1 MYPNSLFITLLI
13 KVNTANYFFKSLMSV
28 YEKYMN
34 KKSAFKKLDERQLK
48 TEELRKKECKEG

>member
-28 YEKYMN
+28 YEQYMN
-34 KKSAFKKLDERQLK
+34 KKSAFKKLDERRLK
-48 TEELRKKECKEG
+48 TEQVRK

>member
-28 YEKYMN
+28 YEQYMN
-34 KKSAFKKLDERQLK
+34 EKSAFKKLDERQLK
-48 TEELRKKECKEG
+48 TEEVRKKECKEG